1 MFQVASTSE
10 LLDLACLP
18 NNGVASHLNF
28 TQPYNIDRTD
38 IILTFTKEETE
49 YPGWSDSHSYKLQDQ
64 DISTDLEILNSIC
77 FPHGIQ
83 PPPSSTSSIS

>member
-49 YPGWSDSHSYKLQDQ
+49 YPG
-64 DISTDLEILNSIC
+64 
-77 FPHGIQ
+77 
-83 PPPSSTSSIS
+83 